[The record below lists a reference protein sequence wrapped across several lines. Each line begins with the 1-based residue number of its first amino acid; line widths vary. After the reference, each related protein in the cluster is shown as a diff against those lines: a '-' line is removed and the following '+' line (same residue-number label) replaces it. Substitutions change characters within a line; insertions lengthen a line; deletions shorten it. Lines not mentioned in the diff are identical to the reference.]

1 MMLVLSVNREIWFVS
16 LDFRIASVEGGP
28 CKESIMLK
36 RKSSGLLA
44 TRASSRSG
52 FTIIELLVVIAI
64 IAVLVALLLPAV
76 QQARESARRTQ
87 CVNNLKQIGLAVHTF
102 HDQKRHLPS
111 SIRPAA
117 TGTVRFGVFTQ
128 LLPFIDQKTLWDQ
141 YDSSVNWSH
150 ATNLPVTSTRLPALE
165 CPSSPKHGKIDGI
178 PDNTP
183 WVGNVVSTTDY
194 AAVIGVD
201 PRLATVVSTVIPGT
215 GILEKNVSPQP
226 SFSAVTDGLSN
237 TIMMVESAGRPYLYR
252 RGPVLVNSDQT
263 VNRVNGGGW
272 ARPASDL
279 LFAGSNQAG
288 TVIPG
293 NVVMNSTNGDD
304 VGGHAYPDPVYGVEG
319 TSQPFGF
326 HLTGVNVLFGDGSVK
341 LIDEKIDIT
350 LFSALITRD
359 KSERIDSSSL

>member
-1 MMLVLSVNREIWFVS
+1 MIKKKSVHPLELRRT
-16 LDFRIASVEGGP
+16 D
-28 CKESIMLK
+28 
-36 RKSSGLLA
+36 
-44 TRASSRSG
+44 RAG

-64 IAVLVALLLPAV
+64 IAILAALLVPAV

-87 CVNNLKQIGLAVHTF
+87 CVNNLKQLGIAVHTF

-111 SIRPAA
+111 SVRPVS

-128 LLPFIDQKTLWDQ
+128 LLPFIDQKVLWDQ

-150 ATNLPVTSTRLPALE
+150 ATNLPITSTRLPTLE
-165 CPSSPKHGKIDGI
+165 CPSAPKHGKIDGI
-178 PDNTP
+178 PDVTP
-183 WVGNVVSTTDY
+183 WSGNAVSTTDY

-201 PRLATVVSTVIPGT
+201 PRLATVVSTVVPGT

-237 TIMMVESAGRPYLYR
+237 TILMVESAGRPYLYR
-252 RGPVLVNSDQT
+252 RGPVLVNADQT

-272 ARPASDL
+272 SRPASDI
-279 LFAGSNQAG
+279 LFAGANQAG

-293 NVVMNSTNGDD
+293 NVAINSTNGDD
-304 VGGHAYPDPVYGVEG
+304 VGGRVYPDPVYGVEG

-326 HLTGVNVLFGDGSVK
+326 HLTGINVLFGDGSVK

-359 KSERIDSSSL
+359 KAERIDTSAY